1 MIKKDITFEDFD
13 GNSVTETH
21 YFHLTKQELLSLE
34 MNEDGGLGTKLEE
47 VIKSGN
53 GAEIIKTFRWI
64 VGEAY
69 GQRDPANPV
78 KFFKSKKLTE
88 DFLGSLAFDKLFS
101 ELMSDEM
108 ACAEFV
114 NGIVPKDLASTPEMI
129 QAMTDAGLPA
139 PRTLTDVKLDSVSI
153 GPIPDSASG
162 LSSPRDHK
170 GELLPWAFRHP
181 TDKELTTMTRPQ
193 LLEAMR
199 RKSSSTWKP
208 PEGLNAN
215 PSQ

>member
-21 YFHLTKQELLSLE
+21 YFHLTKQELLNLE
-34 MNEDGGLGTKLEE
+34 MNEDGGLGTKLEA

-53 GAEIIKTFRWI
+53 GAEIIRTFRWI

-88 DFLGSLAFDKLFS
+88 DFLESLAFDQMFS
-101 ELMSDEM
+101 ELMSNEM
-108 ACAEFV
+108 ACAEFI

-129 QAMTDAGLPA
+129 KAMADAGLPA
-139 PRTLTDVKLDSVSI
+139 PPQSLETIKPGIDAEADKL
-153 GPIPDSASG
+153 SG
-162 LSSPRDHK
+162 LANPRNAK

-181 TDKELTTMTRPQ
+181 TDRELTLMEQPQ
-193 LLEAMR
+193 LLDAMR